1 MLNRIEAK
9 IMDYLFEKCHGKK
22 TVLITPKEVL
32 HFLMPKHEL
41 TAKQL
46 DGHMKNLALDGYI
59 DIFNSDNKGQLVY
72 VVTLKLRGEAW
83 RRERQEIRKK
93 RMRSVGWKVA
103 LTLLGFAITFTL
115 WQIFG

>member
-9 IMDYLFEKCHGKK
+9 IMDYLFSKVQGKK

-32 HFLMPKHEL
+32 HWLMPKHEL

-46 DGHMKNLALDGYI
+46 DGHMRNLALDGYI

-72 VVTLKLRGEAW
+72 VVSLKLRGEAW
-83 RRERQEIRKK
+83 QRERREIRNK
-93 RMRSVGWKVA
+93 RIRSVGWKVA
-103 LTLLGFAITFTL
+103 LTFLGIAITTIWWL
-115 WQIFG
+115 IF